1 MLKLPQLL
9 LSLTLLSACTG
20 QTFGPRLA
28 MTDTP
33 GFQPLAPAKAHVSIQ
48 SAEPIQNEL
57 IVKYKAGFSTQSQ
70 RRHAQAVLLDNFQ
83 TADESTQLHRLNGQQ
98 SLDEALRFYE
108 TDPGVEFV
116 MPNLQFEVQMTPADQ
131 DQSIFERIRQW
142 FWRDHTAA
150 VPELQPGAR
159 PAVQTDS
166 SAPDPLRGQQ
176 WYLNQLQMAEVWQ
189 NYGVG
194 QSGITVAVLDTGVDY
209 DHPDLAGKVLKGPD
223 YIDKN
228 YDPKDLH
235 GHGTHVAGVI
245 SAQLSNQEGIS
256 GMAPQVQ
263 ILAIRVLDAR
273 GSGSLFNIAKG
284 IAYAANQGAQVIN
297 LSLGSP
303 PGGSIMRTMA
313 NFLASYTEKKGA
325 LIIAAA
331 GNSAGAIGYPAA
343 ASRFMAV
350 GAVNEQ
356 KYLATFSNRGPELDV
371 VAPGVNILST
381 YPTYEVTTNALGLS
395 QNYASLNGTSMA
407 TPMVSALAAMLWSQ
421 NPYLTPAE
429 VRERIENTATD
440 LGPIGRDDM
449 FGQGLIHPLR
459 ALQDTDG
466 D

>member
-1 MLKLPQLL
+1 MLKRIPLL

-20 QTFGPRLA
+20 QTFGPRQA
-28 MTDTP
+28 ITDTP
-33 GFQPLAPAKAHVSIQ
+33 GFQALDSAQAHVSVQ

-83 TADESTQLHRLNGQQ
+83 TADESTQLHRLNNRQ
-98 SLDEALRFYE
+98 SMDEALRFYQA
-108 TDPGVEFV
+108 DPAVEFV
-116 MPNLQFEVQMTPADQ
+116 MPNLRFEVQMTPADA
-131 DQSIFERIRQW
+131 DQSIFERIQQW
-142 FWRDHTAA
+142 FRRDHTAS
-150 VPELQPGAR
+150 VPELQPGSRSVAQSD
-159 PAVQTDS
+159 A
-166 SAPDPLRGQQ
+166 AAADPLRAQQ
-176 WYLNQLQMAEVWQ
+176 WYLNQLKMPAVWET
-189 NYGVG
+189 YGVG

-209 DHPDLAGKVLKGPD
+209 DHPDLAGKVLKGPN

-245 SAQLSNQEGIS
+245 SAQLSNREGIS

-303 PGGSIMRTMA
+303 PGGSVMRT
-313 NFLASYTEKKGA
+313 LAEKKGS

-407 TPMVSALAAMLWSQ
+407 TPMVSALAAMLWSRD
-421 NPYLTPAE
+421 PYLTPAE
-429 VRERIENTATD
+429 VRERIEKTATD

-449 FGQGLIHPLR
+449 FGLGLIDPLR
-459 ALQDTDG
+459 ALQDQDG